1 MSGHSNAAQHL
12 FEKRITMALTD
23 EAIRQ
28 MVLPGWWLRRRP
40 KIDEVEGA
48 RKIIDMFLEDCI
60 ATRLADNKI
69 KNTSSTADETSQETT
84 TDLLNILIEAEAN
97 GVMQHDEVKGQL
109 LQFVFAGF
117 DTLAPTLT
125 YMLWEVS

>member
-1 MSGHSNAAQHL
+1 
-12 FEKRITMALTD
+12 
-23 EAIRQ
+23 

-40 KIDEVEGA
+40 KIDQVESA
-48 RKIIDMFLEDCI
+48 RKIIDDFLEDCI
-60 ATRLADNKI
+60 ATRLADNDI
-69 KNTSSTADETSQETT
+69 KNTLQSEDGALRKETT

-97 GVMQHDEVKGQL
+97 GDMKHDEVKGQL

-125 YMLWEVS
+125 YMLWEVSFLDFVFALKYDK

>member
-1 MSGHSNAAQHL
+1 
-12 FEKRITMALTD
+12 MALTD

-69 KNTSSTADETSQETT
+69 KNTRNKGNSKNNRNNEKKTRNEDKKKQKVKVKIKRRIQI
-84 TDLLNILIEAEAN
+84 LLNDKHSTRSSMKLNHQQAQAPKEDR
-97 GVMQHDEVKGQL
+97 HDFL
-109 LQFVFAGF
+109 
-117 DTLAPTLT
+117 D
-125 YMLWEVS
+125 